1 MPGSYALQ
9 QKRSAGDISNFYQ
22 HVTIFC
28 FSLLEPV
35 SDLSEASNLSM
46 QTIAKANPT
55 NTHHCSLYNA
65 SILCIYTIWKHHI
78 LSLQRLSIMSIY
90 YVDDTCEYRIY
101 NYSTLGGQ
109 AHVTYQRNPT
119 RKQTKTLLFPHG
131 KGKGCKGY
139 GTTPRPLNHNKRTM
153 TAPHLRSGSPAWDN
167 NSPGALAE
175 HQALDRT
182 SSSQATDE
190 TQTASHRH
198 PHESRFCSLVARI
211 TLRGIQLQSCIWYQM
226 NTAGYWRFAGQKAQ
240 CWESQ
245 CKGTNIKLDISQSF
259 FAYVFLARLAFEDMP
274 FQWIPSLLQIFSG
287 GPKVIDNHMT
297 KKIHGKSEV
306 CAMKMGDSHA
316 QNLSPSAHQPSP
328 RWDKSFWQRPYTS
341 AMAILSLQRNDII
354 ECQKWLHRS
363 VWWYFVNMIW
373 NGKDTKQQ
381 IRTSTYMGLKC
392 LRVNFC
398 SFLPLSALLAKV
410 WNKEFWESNLVLLR
424 FAKLHYRCTN
434 YLGECNTIRWHIEE
448 WAARVMSPWSLQLKT
463 GDGF

>member
-1 MPGSYALQ
+1 MIHVNIGYTTTVHSVD
-9 QKRSAGDISNFYQ
+9 KRMW
-22 HVTIFC
+22 H
-28 FSLLEPV
+28 
-35 SDLSEASNLSM
+35 
-46 QTIAKANPT
+46 T
-55 NTHHCSLYNA
+55 NET
-65 SILCIYTIWKHHI
+65 
-78 LSLQRLSIMSIY
+78 Q
-90 YVDDTCEYRIY
+90 
-101 NYSTLGGQ
+101 
-109 AHVTYQRNPT
+109 P

-245 CKGTNIKLDISQSF
+245 CKSTNIKLDMSQSV
-259 FAYVFLARLAFEDMP
+259 FACVFLARLAFWRHALSMDTIIISDI
-274 FQWIPSLLQIFSG
+274 FRRSQGYWQSHDQKNTWQIWSLCHE
-287 GPKVIDNHMT
+287 N
-297 KKIHGKSEV
+297 
-306 CAMKMGDSHA
+306 GDSHA
-316 QNLSPSAHQPSP
+316 QNLSPSAHPSSP

-354 ECQKWLHRS
+354 EFQKWLHRS
-363 VWWYFVNMIW
+363 VWWYVVNMIW
-373 NGKDTKQQ
+373 SGKDTKQQ
-381 IRTSTYMGLKC
+381 NSNIYLHGFEVPDSKFLLISSSLATSSQGVKQTILREQSIC
-392 LRVNFC
+392 LC
-398 SFLPLSALLAKV
+398 CALPSYITGAPTTLANQYNPLTREAYGKAGTCRGKIAFSEGGIM
-410 WNKEFWESNLVLLR
+410 ND
-424 FAKLHYRCTN
+424 
-434 YLGECNTIRWHIEE
+434 IED
-448 WAARVMSPWSLQLKT
+448 WAARVMSPWSLELKT

>member
-22 HVTIFC
+22 HVTNFC

-55 NTHHCSLYNA
+55 NTHHYTTHLFYVYTQSGN
-65 SILCIYTIWKHHI
+65 IIYCHYSVY
-78 LSLQRLSIMSIY
+78 LSCQSTTWMIHVNIGYTTTVHS
-90 YVDDTCEYRIY
+90 VDKRMWHTNE
-101 NYSTLGGQ
+101 TQ
-109 AHVTYQRNPT
+109 P

-245 CKGTNIKLDISQSF
+245 CKSTNIKLDISQSF
-259 FAYVFLARLAFEDMP
+259 FAYVFLARLAFWRHALSMDTIITSDM
-274 FQWIPSLLQIFSG
+274 FRRSQGYWQSHDQKKTWQIWSLCH
-287 GPKVIDNHMT
+287 KN
-297 KKIHGKSEV
+297 
-306 CAMKMGDSHA
+306 GDSQA
-316 QNLSPSAHQPSP
+316 QNLSPSAHPPSL

-434 YLGECNTIRWHIEE
+434 YLGECNTIRWHIE